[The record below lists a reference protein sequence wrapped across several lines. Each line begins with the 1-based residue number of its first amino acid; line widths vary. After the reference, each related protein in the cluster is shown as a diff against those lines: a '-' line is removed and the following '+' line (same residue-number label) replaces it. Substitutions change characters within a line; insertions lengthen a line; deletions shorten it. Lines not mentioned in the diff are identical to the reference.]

1 VRFFRSSVIPVWIG
15 AVVTGLLIAATEF
28 IGSKV
33 YPLPPGVNPE
43 DPASL
48 RAAMVDL
55 STGALLLVLLGWTV
69 GTFAGA
75 WVTARRSDR
84 SPIAHGLTLG
94 ALCLVGGVVNMLTL
108 PHPVWF
114 WIAGVAVFLPAAY
127 LGAKLGAGSGP
138 RDEAL
143 AAAP

>member
-1 VRFFRSSVIPVWIG
+1 MRFFRHSVIPLWIG
-15 AVVTGLLIAATEF
+15 GLVAGLVIWATEL
-28 IGSKV
+28 IGSQI

-55 STGALLLVLLGWTV
+55 PLGALLLVLFGWTV

-75 WVTARRSDR
+75 WITARRVDR
-84 SPIAHGLTLG
+84 APIAHGLTLG
-94 ALCLVGGVVNMLTL
+94 AFALVGGVVNMLTL

-127 LGAKLGAGSGP
+127 LGARLGASPGP
-138 RDEAL
+138 KDEAL
-143 AAAP
+143 ASA